1 MIERESVS
9 STTPPLSFQR
19 TLFSWRSRYALKYSR
34 ILHDEATLRFQKGL
48 ALFSVCKSASGLNF
62 LHSLTSATWQSR
74 TNNRRTGNGSQ
85 VEKKNNTSLFHID
98 TSTASSL
105 LIGHVINV
113 AHCRWVTMTY
123 SIQAELQTTDSVSVA
138 TECNGSGF
146 GTDSGFPPSLH
157 AGKPGKPAPI
167 LPNTEWRQT
176 QCRGYFFPK
185 VCVVLKTTTPQSSKM
200 QYVSIGRK
208 KKEDWI

>member
-1 MIERESVS
+1 MNDRESVS
-9 STTPPLSFQR
+9 STTPPLSFLR
-19 TLFSWRSRYALKYSR
+19 TLFSCRSRYALKYSR

-48 ALFSVCKSASGLNF
+48 ALFSMCKSASGLNF
-62 LHSLTSATWQSR
+62 LQSLTSATWQSR

-85 VEKKNNTSLFHID
+85 VEKNNTSLFHID

-105 LIGHVINV
+105 LIGHVIDV

-138 TECNGSGF
+138 TGCNGSGF
-146 GTDSGFPPSLH
+146 GTDSRFPPSLH
-157 AGKPGKPAPI
+157 EGKPAKPAPI

-176 QCRGYFFPK
+176 RCWGYFFPK
-185 VCVVLKTTTPQSSKM
+185 VYVVLKTTTPQSSKM

-208 KKEDWI
+208 KRDWI